1 MVPIVKKCFFMNII
15 YLIYHFLTHIDFFN
29 EPYLLGCNI
38 SAQFQHCGHKQMSYT
53 TFVALRIGIVDSIF
67 IVYVTFLYFS
77 IVFFSM
83 VTTMPKKKK
92 KKKKKGT
99 CCFCEIS
106 FLAGNVLAV
115 PDSLPRLEIFQRFS
129 PKWQSNCQL
138 SLQKI
143 MRNNKNIFQ
152 IYVSS
157 LTSQNV

>member
-92 KKKKKGT
+92 KKKKKAPVASVK
-99 CCFCEIS
+99 F
-106 FLAGNVLAV
+106 
-115 PDSLPRLEIFQRFS
+115 
-129 PKWQSNCQL
+129 L
-138 SLQKI
+138 SLQEMCSQCLIVCLDQKFFSVFLLSGKAI
-143 MRNNKNIFQ
+143 
-152 IYVSS
+152 VSF
-157 LTSQNV
+157 LCRKL